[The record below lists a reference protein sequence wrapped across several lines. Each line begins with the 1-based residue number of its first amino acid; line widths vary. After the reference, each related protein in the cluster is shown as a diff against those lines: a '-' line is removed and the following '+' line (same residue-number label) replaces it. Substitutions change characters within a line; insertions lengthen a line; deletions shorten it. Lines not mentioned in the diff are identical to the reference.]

1 MIAKL
6 FPYILRW
13 KGWFGLAVCTL
24 ILRTV
29 SDMTLVYYLNRIVT
43 ALLNKDNNSL
53 APLAIIIF
61 LCAFIGVVS
70 IMIGRYS
77 STMYAVKCTKKIR
90 DELVASAA
98 DMSISRKGNYTSGHS
113 STVFSSDTSDVQEF
127 LEIHLPN
134 LIYQPL
140 IFISSLVYLSL
151 IDWQFLL
158 LVSFIV
164 PLSSYA
170 VQKISKPIERGTKE
184 SQRVFGSANSMVGDL
199 YYGVKEIKN
208 YNLASYWIERYKHLA
223 EKVLIKQLAVS
234 RSRSWIRG
242 VTVAVQSIPFIICLY
257 FGGQRVLQGEM
268 RVEDLLIFIY
278 LLNYLVQPITVIQS
292 AAAQIQITRAAV
304 SRIFD
309 MIATVPEQGNKQ
321 VRKAIESNPTVN
333 FNNVTFSYENGAEVT
348 KSGSFIANK
357 GSITAL
363 CGASGS
369 GKSSIFNLLC
379 GFIQPQSGKIQIAG
393 RSITETSIEDYR
405 NSIAIV
411 TQEQFLIPGT
421 IKDNIALGDPDASDK
436 EIIEAAIIAG
446 ADEFIQSLPYSYDT
460 QIQERG
466 KNLSGGQMQRLAI
479 ARAYLKKA
487 PVLLLD
493 EPSSALDAQSEA
505 SLWAALAKMKERM
518 AIIVITHHLSMLRHV
533 DQVLYLNKGKLHQ
546 GKDLEGLKMKEV
558 NGTMILPSGEG
569 MNI

>member
-1 MIAKL
+1 
-6 FPYILRW
+6 
-13 KGWFGLAVCTL
+13 
-24 ILRTV
+24 
-29 SDMTLVYYLNRIVT
+29 
-43 ALLNKDNNSL
+43 
-53 APLAIIIF
+53 
-61 LCAFIGVVS
+61 
-70 IMIGRYS
+70 MIGRYS
-77 STMYAVKCTKKIR
+77 STMYAVKCTTKIR
-90 DELVASAA
+90 DELVASTA
-98 DMSISRKGNYTSGHS
+98 DMSISRKGNYTSGHC

-158 LVSFIV
+158 LVAFIV

-242 VTVAVQSIPFIICLY
+242 VTVAVQSIPFIICLF

-292 AAAQIQITRAAV
+292 AAAQIQITRAAIT
-304 SRIFD
+304 RIFD
-309 MIATVPEQGNKQ
+309 MISTVPEHGNKQ

-348 KSGSFIANK
+348 KSGTFIANK

-379 GFIQPQSGKIQIAG
+379 GVIQPQSGKIQIAG

-546 GKDLEGLKMKEV
+546 VKDLEGLKMKEV
-558 NGTMILPSGEG
+558 NGTMILHSGEG